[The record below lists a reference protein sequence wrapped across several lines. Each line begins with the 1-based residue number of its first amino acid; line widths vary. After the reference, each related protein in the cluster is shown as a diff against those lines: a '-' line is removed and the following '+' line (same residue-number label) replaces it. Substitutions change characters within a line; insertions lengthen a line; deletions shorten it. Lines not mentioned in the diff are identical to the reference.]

1 MRFLRNVIGEAFG
14 LLFWLALVICGI
26 ECSRDTVRKRRYV
39 RPLDLPEVDAISPTE
54 TLRSAA
60 DGEFANAEARRKIVD
75 DKARML
81 LTLVALLIPV
91 TATLAARLDTP
102 SLVLV
107 PLACF
112 LFSALTLVGY
122 LGIGAGMSPTISSV
136 EALLDEDRLKR
147 QLIVDLLQS
156 ARVTEQATDFLVDVY
171 RAGLRALF
179 LGLML
184 VVGIAAVAYMR
195 PTDPTARLIQQLRS
209 DPALIRELRGPQGA
223 PGPAGPAGP
232 RGPVGERES
241 AGPPGPPAP
250 GRGVV
255 PLRQIPSHR

>member
-1 MRFLRNVIGEAFG
+1 MRLLRKMIGEAFG

-26 ECSRDTVRKRRYV
+26 ECSRETVRKRRYV
-39 RPLDLPEVDAISPTE
+39 RPVDLPAVDAISPSD

-60 DGEFANAEARRKIVD
+60 DGEFASAEARRKIVD

-102 SLVLV
+102 SLVLA

-112 LFSALTLVGY
+112 LFSALILVGY
-122 LGIGAGMSPTISSV
+122 LGIGAGMSPTISPA
-136 EALLDEDRLKR
+136 EALLDEERLKR
-147 QLIVDLLQS
+147 QLIVDLLWS
-156 ARVTEQATDFLVDVY
+156 ARVTEQSTDFLVDVY

-184 VVGIAAVAYMR
+184 VVGIAAVAYTR
-195 PTDPTARLIQQLRS
+195 PADSTARLIQQLRS

-223 PGPAGPAGP
+223 PGPTGPMGP
-232 RGPVGERES
+232 PGPPGERGT
-241 AGPPGPPAP
+241 AGPPGPPGP
-250 GRGVV
+250 
-255 PLRQIPSHR
+255 PSPANSKR